1 MDSYEV
7 TLTVIGAAA
16 LAAAWLPRVLVN
28 RPLSPLLVMVGLG
41 AAFYLIPLG
50 FELPDPFQH
59 REALERLTE
68 MGVLIALMG
77 AGLKLDRRIGW
88 RSWRVT
94 WRLLFVAMPLFIAA
108 GAVLGAV
115 VLGLS
120 AASALLLASVL
131 APTDPVLAGDV
142 QVGEP
147 GGPEEDEV
155 RFSLTSE
162 AGLNDGL
169 AFPFVYAAM
178 AMAAHGADPSGWLA
192 HWVLVDVVVRL
203 VIAVAMGV
211 IFGKIIGY
219 LVFRVRFGT
228 VGPAETAEGFVV
240 LAAMFLVYGAT
251 EILHGY
257 GFLAVFISAATFR
270 DAERDHEYH
279 RVLHGFA
286 EQFERL
292 FTVGLLVVFGGALT
306 QGLLTGFDWRV
317 VVFTAVL
324 LVVLRPLT
332 ALLSL
337 GRSIPDEFER
347 RAVAFYGVRGVGS
360 FYYLAYA
367 TSDDA
372 FPHARLLFTVVATV
386 VLASLIVHGA
396 SAGPVMAVLD
406 RRRQVQHRWT
416 RRHGRSLPGLPPEPA

>member
-1 MDSYEV
+1 MDPYEV

-16 LAAAWLPRVLVN
+16 LAAAWLPRVLED

-41 AAFYLIPLG
+41 ALVYLLPLG
-50 FELPDPFQH
+50 FDLPDPFQH

-77 AGLKLDRRIGW
+77 AGLKIDRPIGW

-108 GAVLGAV
+108 TAIVGAV
-115 VLGLS
+115 VLGLT

-178 AMAAHGADPSGWLA
+178 AMASHGVAPAGWVGS
-192 HWVLVDVVVRL
+192 WVLVDVVLRL
-203 VIAVAMGV
+203 VIALVLGVA
-211 IFGKIIGY
+211 FGKLLAF
-219 LVFRVRFGT
+219 LVFRVRFESLG
-228 VGPAETAEGFVV
+228 VADTAEAFVV

-251 EILHGY
+251 EIAHGY
-257 GFLAVFISAATFR
+257 GFLAVFISASTFR
-270 DAERDHEYH
+270 NAERDHEYH

-306 QGLLTGFDWRV
+306 QGLLAGFDWRV
-317 VVFTAVL
+317 AAFTAVL
-324 LVVLRPLT
+324 LVLLRPAT
-332 ALLSL
+332 ALVSVR
-337 GRSIPDEFER
+337 GSIADDLER

-367 TSDDA
+367 TSEETFRD
-372 FPHARLLFTVVATV
+372 ARLLWTVVATV

-396 SAGPVMAVLD
+396 SAGPVMALLD
-406 RRRQVQHRWT
+406 RRRRVQQRWT
-416 RRHGRSLPGLPPEPA
+416 RRHGRPLPGLPAEPA